1 MLNISVRK
9 EFLIVFG
16 IALVFGILLSY
27 PISIA
32 SGVMIFL
39 ASEFTMSSFS
49 KGCVVCLV
57 LVGAMAG
64 ILGGGFIADRY
75 GRKKAI
81 FFSAMFLFFGS
92 LFSMLA
98 HTFYELLFFR
108 FLVGV
113 GIGISSMV
121 VPIYLAEIALPKY
134 RGKMVSLYQVAIT
147 LGILLSYLTN
157 LCLFQIQSW
166 RIALGVSAVFAF
178 FSLILIYF
186 MPESPSWLISKGDV
200 GGGRDLLL
208 KFYPQKET
216 EEIIYKTVESKK
228 NRKHI
233 SFAKLFHGGLKKALL
248 VGILLSI
255 FQQITGINAVI
266 CFAPEIFHHAGITN
280 LCGKFLATTL
290 LGMLNVATA
299 LFAMSRIDGLGRRT
313 LLLIG
318 IPGMILSLVILAL
331 FFNNSIASIIG
342 LLLYIMFF
350 GISLGPVVWVLTA
363 EIFPLEIR
371 GKAVSVALFTNW
383 AAQLVVSWL
392 FLFIVEMMGIGA
404 TFALFALT
412 SLAALLF
419 VYFFVPET
427 KGKTLEEIQ
436 EYWQKSN

>member
-1 MLNISVRK
+1 MLNISIKR

-16 IALVFGILLSY
+16 IAIVFGILLSY
-27 PISIA
+27 PISVA

-39 ASEFTMSSFS
+39 ASEFVMNSFS
-49 KGCVVCLV
+49 KSCVVCLV
-57 LVGAMAG
+57 LVGAMCG
-64 ILGGGFIADRY
+64 ILGGGFVADRY

-81 FFSAMFLFFGS
+81 FFAAMFLFFGS
-92 LFSMLA
+92 LFSVLA

-178 FSLILIYF
+178 FALILIYF

-208 KFYPQKET
+208 KFYPQKEA
-216 EEIIYKTVESKK
+216 EEIIHKTVESKK
-228 NRKHI
+228 HRKHI
-233 SFAKLFHGGLKKALL
+233 SFARLFHGGLKKALL
-248 VGILLSI
+248 VGVLLSI

-266 CFAPEIFHHAGITN
+266 CFTPEIFHHAGITN

-290 LGMLNVATA
+290 LGILNVATA
-299 LFAMSRIDGLGRRT
+299 LFAMNRIDRLGRRT

-318 IPGMILSLVILAL
+318 IPGMILSLLILAL
-331 FFNNSIASIIG
+331 FFNSSIASIIG

-383 AAQLVVSWL
+383 VAQLFVSWF
-392 FLFIVEMMGIGA
+392 FLFIVEMIGIGS
-404 TFALFALT
+404 TFYLFALT
-412 SLAALLF
+412 SLAAFLF

-427 KGKTLEEIQ
+427 KRKTLEEIQ